1 MQPKRSARGVVMP
14 ARSLRLAMLAM
25 LLPLM
30 AWAVTVTAEQIMAAV
45 RAAPNATQWLRDNAA
60 AVANLAIRVESS
72 GNTEAYNGSCCYG
85 VLQMNQTNIQAYTNL
100 TPEQYRQSSLQ
111 TQVDAWVRLTADALR
126 ARAPRTLAGMGTFDG
141 RAADAH
147 LVLACVQLG
156 IGNCQRMINSGSC
169 SGFADSNGTTICSMA
184 DRLAGVTP
192 NPGTGPN
199 PTNPG
204 TPGNGSG
211 GGTVSAPV
219 PVYVPS
225 CIQDGY
231 GGCVSIT
238 QAIDQGFA
246 QGSGASM
253 TDMKRLIYAI
263 VATSIALVLL
273 SSSRK
278 TWRLFSKG
286 RIPAASLLVSWKG
299 AAVAMTVLL
308 VILTLL

>member
-1 MQPKRSARGVVMP
+1 MA
-14 ARSLRLAMLAM
+14 ARSLRLAMAVVLF
-25 LLPLM
+25 PLM
-30 AWAVTVTAEQIMAAV
+30 AWAVTVTVEQIIAAV

-60 AVANLAIRVESS
+60 AVANLAIRVES
-72 GNTEAYNGSCCYG
+72 GGDTQAYNGTCCYG

-100 TPEQYRQSSLQ
+100 TPEEYRQASLQ
-111 TQVDAWVRLTADALR
+111 TQVDAWVRLTEDALR
-126 ARAPRTLAGMGTFDG
+126 ARAPRTLANMGTFDG

-192 NPGTGPN
+192 NPGTGP
-199 PTNPG
+199 TNPG
-204 TPGNGSG
+204 APGGPGTGTGN
-211 GGTVSAPV
+211 GTVSAPV

-238 QAIDQGFA
+238 QAINQGFA

-253 TDMKRLIYAI
+253 SDVKRLIYAI
-263 VATSIALVLL
+263 VVTSIALVLL
-273 SSSRK
+273 SASRT
-278 TWRLFSKG
+278 TWRMFSKG
-286 RIPAASLLVSWKG
+286 RIPAVSLLVSWKG

-308 VILTLL
+308 VILTLI

>member
-1 MQPKRSARGVVMP
+1 MAPRAR
-14 ARSLRLAMLAM
+14 RLATSFRAIVVIA
-25 LLPLM
+25 LLPLI
-30 AWAVTVTAEQIMAAV
+30 AWAVTVTAEQIIAAV
-45 RAAPNATQWLRDNAA
+45 RAAPAASQWLRQNAE
-60 AVANLAIRVESS
+60 AVANLAIRVESN

-85 VLQMNQTNIQAYTNL
+85 VLQMNRTNIQAYTNL

-111 TQVDAWVRLTADALR
+111 TQINAWVALTVDALR
-126 ARAPRTLAGMGTFDG
+126 ARAPRQLANMGTFDG
-141 RAADAH
+141 RSADGN

-169 SGFADSNGTTICSMA
+169 SGFSDSNGTTICSMA

-192 NPGTGPN
+192 NPGPGTN

-204 TPGNGSG
+204 GPGTPGP
-211 GGTVSAPV
+211 GTGDSVSAPV
-219 PVYVPS
+219 QVYVPS

-246 QGSGASM
+246 QGSGATMS
-253 TDMKRLIYAI
+253 DMKRLIYAL
-263 VATSIALVLL
+263 VAAFIALVLL
-273 SSSRK
+273 SASR
-278 TWRLFSKG
+278 TSWRMFSKG
-286 RIPAASLLVSWKG
+286 RIPAISLLVGWKG
-299 AAVAMTVLL
+299 AATAVTLML

>member
-1 MQPKRSARGVVMP
+1 MCRRSFSAVLGAV
-14 ARSLRLAMLAM
+14 
-25 LLPLM
+25 LLPLV
-30 AWAVTVTAEQIMAAV
+30 AWAVMVTAEQIVAAV
-45 RAAPNATQWLRDNAA
+45 RAAPNATQWLRANAE
-60 AVANLAIRVESS
+60 AVANLAIRVESN
-72 GNTEAYNGSCCYG
+72 GNTQAYNGSCCYG
-85 VLQMNQTNIQAYTNL
+85 VLQMTRSNIRSYTDL
-100 TPEQYRQSSLQ
+100 TPEQYRQASLQ
-111 TQVDAWVRLTADALR
+111 TQINAWVELTADALR
-126 ARAPRTLAGMGTFDG
+126 ARAPQTLAGMDTFDG

-192 NPGTGPN
+192 NPGTGPD

-204 TPGNGSG
+204 GPGSPGPG
-211 GGTVSAPV
+211 MVSAPV

-238 QAIDQGFA
+238 QAINQGFA

-253 TDMKRLIYAI
+253 SDIKRLIYAI

-273 SSSRK
+273 SASRT
-278 TWRLFSKG
+278 TWRMFSKG
-286 RIPAASLLVSWKG
+286 RIPAVSLLVSWKG

>member
-1 MQPKRSARGVVMP
+1 MCRRSFSAVLGAV
-14 ARSLRLAMLAM
+14 
-25 LLPLM
+25 LLPLV
-30 AWAVTVTAEQIMAAV
+30 AWAVMVTAEQIVAAV
-45 RAAPNATQWLRDNAA
+45 RAAPNATQWLRANAE
-60 AVANLAIRVESS
+60 AVANLAIRVESN
-72 GNTEAYNGSCCYG
+72 GNTQAYNGSCCYG
-85 VLQMNQTNIQAYTNL
+85 VLQMTRSNIRAYTDL
-100 TPEQYRQSSLQ
+100 TPEQYRQASLQ
-111 TQVDAWVRLTADALR
+111 TQINAWVELTADALR
-126 ARAPRTLAGMGTFDG
+126 ARAPQTLAGMDTFDG
-141 RAADAH
+141 RAADAY

-192 NPGTGPN
+192 NPGTGPD

-204 TPGNGSG
+204 GPGSPGP
-211 GGTVSAPV
+211 GTVSAPV

-238 QAIDQGFA
+238 QAINQGFA

-253 TDMKRLIYAI
+253 SDMKRLIYAI

-273 SSSRK
+273 SASRT
-278 TWRLFSKG
+278 TWRMFSKG
-286 RIPAASLLVSWKG
+286 RLPAASLLVSWKG

-308 VILTLL
+308 VTLTLL

>member
-1 MQPKRSARGVVMP
+1 MCRRSSRAVLV
-14 ARSLRLAMLAM
+14 AV
-25 LLPLM
+25 LLPLV
-30 AWAVTVTAEQIMAAV
+30 AWAVMVTAEQIVAAV
-45 RAAPNATQWLRDNAA
+45 RAAPNATQWFRDNAE
-60 AVANLAIRVESS
+60 AVANLAIRVESN

-85 VLQMNQTNIQAYTNL
+85 VLQMTRTNIRAYTEL
-100 TPEQYRQSSLQ
+100 TPEQYRQASLQ
-111 TQVDAWVRLTADALR
+111 TQIDAWVELTADALR
-126 ARAPRTLAGMGTFDG
+126 ARAPQALAGMDTFDG

-192 NPGTGPN
+192 NPGTGP
-199 PTNPG
+199 TNPG
-204 TPGNGSG
+204 GPGGPGTGTGS
-211 GGTVSAPV
+211 GTVSAPV

-238 QAIDQGFA
+238 QAINQGFA

-253 TDMKRLIYAI
+253 SDMKRLIYAI

-273 SSSRK
+273 SASRT
-278 TWRLFSKG
+278 TWRMFSKG
-286 RIPAASLLVSWKG
+286 RIPAISLLVSWKG

>member
-1 MQPKRSARGVVMP
+1 MCRRSFSAVLGAV
-14 ARSLRLAMLAM
+14 
-25 LLPLM
+25 LLPLV
-30 AWAVTVTAEQIMAAV
+30 AWAVMVTAEQIVAAV
-45 RAAPNATQWLRDNAA
+45 RAAPNATQWLRANAE
-60 AVANLAIRVESS
+60 AVANLAIRVESN
-72 GNTEAYNGSCCYG
+72 GNTQAYNGSCCYG
-85 VLQMNQTNIQAYTNL
+85 VLQMTRSNIRAYTDL
-100 TPEQYRQSSLQ
+100 TPEQYRQASLQ
-111 TQVDAWVRLTADALR
+111 TQINAWVELTADALR
-126 ARAPRTLAGMGTFDG
+126 ARAPQTLAGMDTFDG

-192 NPGTGPN
+192 NPGTGPD

-204 TPGNGSG
+204 GPGSPGP
-211 GGTVSAPV
+211 GTVSAPV

-238 QAIDQGFA
+238 QAINQGFA

-253 TDMKRLIYAI
+253 SDMKRLIYAI

-273 SSSRK
+273 SASRT
-278 TWRLFSKG
+278 TWRMFSKG
-286 RIPAASLLVSWKG
+286 RLPAASLLVSWKG